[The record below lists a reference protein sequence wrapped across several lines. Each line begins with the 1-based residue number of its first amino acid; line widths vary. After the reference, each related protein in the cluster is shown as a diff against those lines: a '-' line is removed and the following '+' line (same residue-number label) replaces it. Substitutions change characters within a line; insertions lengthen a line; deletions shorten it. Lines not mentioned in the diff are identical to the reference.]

1 MMTICGKVVPADG
14 NSGRLSAA
22 ALERA
27 GPCRADQGSGEYS
40 GVRSNQLIGYGIVVG
55 LDNTGDQ
62 TTQTPFTTQAMSNML
77 SQLGINLTQE
87 QSQKLQLKNVAAVM
101 VTASCQHSPSPDSR
115 SM

>member
-14 NSGRLSAA
+14 NSGRLSCCRSGAS
-22 ALERA
+22 R
-27 GPCRADQGSGEYS
+27 PCRADQGSGEYS

-77 SQLGINLTQE
+77 SQLGVST
-87 QSQKLQLKNVAAVM
+87 
-101 VTASCQHSPSPDSR
+101 
-115 SM
+115 